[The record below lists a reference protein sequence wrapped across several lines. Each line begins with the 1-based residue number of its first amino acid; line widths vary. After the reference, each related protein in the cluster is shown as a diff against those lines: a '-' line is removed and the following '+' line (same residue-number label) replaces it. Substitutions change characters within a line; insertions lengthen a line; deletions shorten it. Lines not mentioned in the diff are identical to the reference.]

1 MPRVRVKICGVQ
13 DPATAEAAATAG
25 ADAVGLVFAE
35 SRRRVTVAQATAIAR
50 ALPPFVAAVGV
61 FVDAPLEEVLALAH
75 GVPLDAVQL
84 HGEESPEEVEA
95 LRAQG
100 LRVIKAVRVGEEDSA
115 AVVRAAV
122 ERFSRASAI
131 LLDSRGEGVAGGSG
145 RPFPWAV
152 GEGLSA
158 RMPVIVSGGLRA
170 ETVPEALTRLRP
182 YGVDVSSGVERDGR
196 KDPEAIRAFVAAV
209 RAWECAQR

>member
-1 MPRVRVKICGVQ
+1 
-13 DPATAEAAATAG
+13 
-25 ADAVGLVFAE
+25 
-35 SRRRVTVAQATAIAR
+35 
-50 ALPPFVAAVGV
+50 
-61 FVDAPLEEVLALAH
+61 
-75 GVPLDAVQL
+75 
-84 HGEESPEEVEA
+84 
-95 LRAQG
+95 
-100 LRVIKAVRVGEEDSA
+100 
-115 AVVRAAV
+115 
-122 ERFSRASAI
+122 
-131 LLDSRGEGVAGGSG
+131 DSRGEGVAGGSG